1 VQKKRGKNSLHRNPK
16 ELWHPDQW
24 KGSSRTLKST
34 PTGALYI
41 ASGYRKHLIVRNS
54 AQYSNRIQPKKRPI
68 MKPVVG
74 VFKARRTAERAAAE
88 LVPLG
93 IAKDRIS
100 ILTADVTSAE
110 LAQLPTQAAEQ
121 PGMGKAMGATVGG
134 AIGLAAGGSLP
145 AILGSLLLPG
155 VGPVLAIG
163 LAGGVLG
170 AVAGAVAG
178 GAMESST
185 TEGLPE
191 DELYV
196 YENALRQGRSVVVA
210 VGDDETQAEAVR
222 GAFEDAGAE
231 SIDRAREMWWVGLR
245 DAEKE
250 NYQAQG
256 GNFDEDE
263 RYFRCGFE
271 AAQRSANRG
280 KSYED
285 CRARLG
291 DLYPGIHEREPF
303 RRGYKRGRAYF
314 EALRKSATTSKS

>member
-1 VQKKRGKNSLHRNPK
+1 
-16 ELWHPDQW
+16 
-24 KGSSRTLKST
+24 
-34 PTGALYI
+34 
-41 ASGYRKHLIVRNS
+41 
-54 AQYSNRIQPKKRPI
+54 

-74 VFKARRTAERAAAE
+74 VFEARRMAERAAAE

-93 IAKDRIS
+93 IAKDKIN

-145 AILGSLLLPG
+145 AILGSRLLPG

-163 LAGGVLG
+163 IAGGVLG

-210 VGDDETQAEAVR
+210 IGDDEMQAEAVR
-222 GAFEDAGAE
+222 GALEDAGAE

-250 NYQAQG
+250 TYQAQG

-271 AAQRSANRG
+271 AAQHSANRG

-303 RRGYKRGRAYF
+303 HRGYKRGRAYF
-314 EALRKSATTSKS
+314 EALRKSATTSER

>member
-1 VQKKRGKNSLHRNPK
+1 MN
-16 ELWHPDQW
+16 
-24 KGSSRTLKST
+24 
-34 PTGALYI
+34 A
-41 ASGYRKHLIVRNS
+41 
-54 AQYSNRIQPKKRPI
+54 
-68 MKPVVG
+68 MVG
-74 VFKARRTAERAAAE
+74 VFKSRSAAQLAAAK

-93 IAKDRIS
+93 IPKDRIN
-100 ILTADVTSAE
+100 ILTPDVTPAE

-134 AIGLAAGGSLP
+134 AIGLAAGSLP
-145 AILGSLLLPG
+145 AILGSLLVPG

-170 AVAGAVAG
+170 AVAGGAAG

-191 DELYV
+191 DELFV
-196 YENALRQGRSVVVA
+196 YEDALRQGHSVVVA
-210 VGDDETQAEAVR
+210 IGDNETQAEAVR
-222 GAFEDAGAE
+222 GALEDAGAE

-250 NYQAQG
+250 AYHAQG
-256 GNFDEDE
+256 GDFDEDE

-271 AAQRSANRG
+271 AAQHSANRG
-280 KSYED
+280 KSYEQ

-291 DLYPGIHEREPF
+291 DLYPDAHEREPF

-314 EALRKSATTSKS
+314 EALRKSAITSKG